1 MTASSCDSWK
11 ALLAGFLYED
21 LDPASRAAVEAH
33 LAGCAECRASLEE
46 MREAS
51 EALDAWKVPAR
62 APRLKPAPRKS
73 FVPVFAAAAVLLFAA
88 VIFFATRS
96 VPAPESQAPSARRPQ
111 PRPEEPK
118 PVPPAP
124 RVDPVPAPAPP
135 PRPPEPVPSRVE
147 GPKPKPPTPPA
158 PAPPEPVPP
167 PPPAPLPP
175 APKKEEP
182 PPTRPAPTVV
192 AQLDW
197 IQGDVHAGAA
207 RAKAGATILSGEM
220 IATVGAGSLAMVR
233 LPDGTRIDL
242 EADTQLGFSDKLDL
256 VKGSLTADV
265 ARQPAGKALLFTTPH
280 AEARIL
286 GTRLRLSIEAEST
299 RLDVRE
305 GRVRF
310 TRIRDGAS
318 ADVAGGTFSST
329 SAPRLTPRPIREVSF
344 QDGVSPI
351 PAYAGTRDTFLS
363 QTNPNNLYG
372 TKPTIQVDGN
382 NPSGTGNDLNLLL
395 RWDLSSIP
403 KGSKVQS
410 VVIALRGGQPGRDAY
425 PVYALK
431 RAWTEE
437 EATWQKPWQE
447 PGAAGSRDRGTVL
460 LGLLVPADAE
470 THLIRLNAD
479 GLALVQSWIDAPD
492 ANHGFV
498 IPGGDLSNG
507 LQLHSREYPDA
518 VRRPKLTVTYLPK

>member
-11 ALLAGFLYED
+11 ALLAGYLYED
-21 LDPASRAAVEAH
+21 LDPASRADVEAH

-62 APRLKPAPRKS
+62 APRVKPAPRRS

-96 VPAPESQAPSARRPQ
+96 TPAPEPAAPSARRPQ
-111 PRPEEPK
+111 SRPEEPK
-118 PVPPAP
+118 PVPPIP
-124 RVDPVPAPAPP
+124 RVDPIPA
-135 PRPPEPVPSRVE
+135 
-147 GPKPKPPTPPA
+147 
-158 PAPPEPVPP
+158 PVPP
-167 PPPAPLPP
+167 PPPVEPKPEPP
-175 APKKEEP
+175 APPAPPAPPPLPAPEPAPVPPAPPPKKGVP

-192 AQLDW
+192 AQLEW
-197 IQGDVHAGAA
+197 IHGDLQPKS
-207 RAKAGATILSGEM
+207 KAGAKILSGET
-220 IATVGAGSLAMVR
+220 IATVGAGSLALVR

-242 EADTQLGFSDKLDL
+242 EADTQVVFTDKIDL
-256 VKGSLTADV
+256 VRGSLTADV
-265 ARQPAGKALLFTTPH
+265 AKQPAGKALLFSTPH

-286 GTRLRLSIEAEST
+286 GTRLRLSIEGEST

-310 TRIRDGAS
+310 TRTRDGAS
-318 ADVAGGTFSST
+318 ADVAGGAFSST
-329 SAPRLTPRPIREVSF
+329 AAPRLTPRPIREVSF

-351 PAYAGTRDTFLS
+351 PAYAGTRDTYLS
-363 QTNPNNLYG
+363 QNNPNNLYG
-372 TKPTIQVDGN
+372 AKTNIQVDGN

-395 RWDLSSIP
+395 RWDLSAIP

-410 VVIALRGGQPGRDAY
+410 VVIALRGGQPGRDPY

-447 PGAAGSRDRGTVL
+447 PGAAGARDRGTTP
-460 LGLLVPADAE
+460 LGLLVPLDAE
-470 THLIRLNAD
+470 TFVLRLNAD
-479 GLALVQSWIDAPD
+479 GVALVQSWIDAPD
-492 ANHGFV
+492 TNHGLI
-498 IPGGDLSNG
+498 IPGGDISYG